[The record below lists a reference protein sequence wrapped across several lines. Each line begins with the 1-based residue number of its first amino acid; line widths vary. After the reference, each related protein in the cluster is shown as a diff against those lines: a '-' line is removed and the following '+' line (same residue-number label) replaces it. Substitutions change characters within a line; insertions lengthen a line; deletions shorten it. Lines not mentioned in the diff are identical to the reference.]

1 MAIQTPEVEML
12 STSLTPHNPSLTA
25 SNFQQTCGFCGCVFR
40 VDITWR
46 ISYSYKGAHDT
57 QAYACP
63 ECRRDC
69 RIRTS
74 TTPQVTLISKRT
86 DGRTGPF
93 PHN

>member
-1 MAIQTPEVEML
+1 MAVQTPEVEML
-12 STSLTPHNPSLTA
+12 SPNLTPRDPLLTA

-46 ISYSYKGAHDT
+46 TSYSHKGGQDT
-57 QAYACP
+57 QPYACP

-74 TTPQVTLISKRT
+74 TVPRVTLISRRT
-86 DGRTGPF
+86 DGRTETYA
-93 PHN
+93 NS